1 MSPGASAPGMRITIV
16 SGSELRLQRG
26 RLGFLESQRVAPRAQ
41 IDRPA
46 FTAEHTNGNS
56 LARGFRQHIIRG
68 HSRLCPAG
76 CIGKIFCPFLI
87 TMSNTILI
95 GAQWGDEGKGKI
107 IDVLTAKA
115 DIVVRSQGGNNA
127 GHTVFHRGVKYIL
140 HLIPSGILRRS
151 KVCVIGNG
159 VVIDPIALLREI
171 DDLRKLGVTVA
182 RNLLISDCAHLVL
195 PYHRLL
201 DEQRELRQGHTKIGT
216 TKRGIGPAYGDKA
229 ARTGLRMSDLVQPI
243 VFSKKLQAKV
253 IEYNRILHALGA
265 KPVSFREVNESY
277 LAAGEKLR
285 PFVGNTVVYL
295 HRAMERGKK
304 ILFEGAQGTF
314 LDIDHGTYPYVTSS
328 NTTAGGACTGTGVPP
343 HRIDRV
349 VGVMKAYTTRVG
361 EGALPTEDMQL
372 TQMLHNLGREFGAT
386 TGRKRRCGWFD
397 AVATRYARM
406 INGIDEL
413 AITNLD
419 GLDHVDPIRV
429 CVAYRLNGKR
439 LGVPPSDAR
448 QLSNCEPIY
457 EEIRGWN
464 TPTHPAKTFSQLPP
478 AARKYVRYISKL
490 TGAKLSMISV
500 GPARGETI
508 VL

>member
-1 MSPGASAPGMRITIV
+1 MA
-16 SGSELRLQRG
+16 
-26 RLGFLESQRVAPRAQ
+26 
-41 IDRPA
+41 
-46 FTAEHTNGNS
+46 
-56 LARGFRQHIIRG
+56 
-68 HSRLCPAG
+68 
-76 CIGKIFCPFLI
+76 
-87 TMSNTILI
+87 NTILI

-127 GHTVFHRGVKYIL
+127 GHTVIHRGAKYIL
-140 HLIPSGILRRS
+140 HLIPSGILRRG
-151 KVCVIGNG
+151 KTCVIGNG
-159 VVIDPIALLREI
+159 VVVDPIALVAEI
-171 DDLRKLGVTVA
+171 EGLRKLGITIGK
-182 RNLLISDCAHLVL
+182 NLLISDCAHLVL

-201 DEQRELRQGHTKIGT
+201 DEQRELSQGRAKIGT

-253 IEYNRILHALGA
+253 IENNRILQALGA
-265 KPVSFREVNESY
+265 KPISFREVNESY

-285 PFVGNTVVYL
+285 PFIENTVVYL
-295 HRAMERGKK
+295 HRALERGKE

-343 HRIDRV
+343 HRMDRV

-361 EGALPTEDMQL
+361 EGALPTEDRQF
-372 TQMLHNLGREFGAT
+372 TGRLHKLGREFGAT

-397 AVATRYARM
+397 VVATRYATM

-439 LGVPPSDAR
+439 LNVPPSDAT
-448 QLSNCEPIY
+448 QLANCKPVY
-457 EEIRGWN
+457 QQLRGW
-464 TPTHPAKTFSQLPP
+464 TKSTRSARKLSQLPS
-478 AARKYVRYISKL
+478 AAQEYVKYISNL
-490 TGAKLSMISV
+490 TGGKLSMVSV
-500 GPARGETI
+500 GPERGETI
-508 VL
+508 IL

>member
-1 MSPGASAPGMRITIV
+1 MA
-16 SGSELRLQRG
+16 
-26 RLGFLESQRVAPRAQ
+26 
-41 IDRPA
+41 
-46 FTAEHTNGNS
+46 
-56 LARGFRQHIIRG
+56 
-68 HSRLCPAG
+68 
-76 CIGKIFCPFLI
+76 
-87 TMSNTILI
+87 NTILI

-127 GHTVFHRGVKYIL
+127 GHTVIHRGAKYIL
-140 HLIPSGILRRS
+140 HLIPSGILRRG
-151 KVCVIGNG
+151 KTCVIGNG
-159 VVIDPIALLREI
+159 VVVDPIALVAEI
-171 DDLRKLGVTVA
+171 EGLRKLGITIGK
-182 RNLLISDCAHLVL
+182 NLLISDCAHLVL

-201 DEQRELRQGHTKIGT
+201 DEQRELSQGRAKIGT

-253 IEYNRILHALGA
+253 IENNRILQALGA
-265 KPVSFREVNESY
+265 KPISFREVNESY
-277 LAAGEKLR
+277 LAAGEKLW
-285 PFVGNTVVYL
+285 PFIENTVVYL
-295 HRAMERGKK
+295 HRALERGKE

-343 HRIDRV
+343 HRMDRV

-361 EGALPTEDMQL
+361 EGALPTEDRQF
-372 TQMLHNLGREFGAT
+372 TGRLHKLGREFGAT

-397 AVATRYARM
+397 VVATRYATM

-439 LGVPPSDAR
+439 LNVPPSDAT
-448 QLSNCEPIY
+448 QLANCKPVY
-457 EEIRGWN
+457 QQLRGW
-464 TPTHPAKTFSQLPP
+464 TKSTRSARKLSQLPS
-478 AARKYVRYISKL
+478 AAQDYVKYISNL
-490 TGAKLSMISV
+490 TGGKLSMVSV
-500 GPARGETI
+500 GPERGETI
-508 VL
+508 IL

>member
-1 MSPGASAPGMRITIV
+1 MA
-16 SGSELRLQRG
+16 
-26 RLGFLESQRVAPRAQ
+26 
-41 IDRPA
+41 
-46 FTAEHTNGNS
+46 
-56 LARGFRQHIIRG
+56 
-68 HSRLCPAG
+68 
-76 CIGKIFCPFLI
+76 
-87 TMSNTILI
+87 NTILI

-127 GHTVFHRGVKYIL
+127 GHTVIHRGAKYIL
-140 HLIPSGILRRS
+140 HLIPSGILRRG
-151 KVCVIGNG
+151 KTCVIGNG
-159 VVIDPIALLREI
+159 VVVDPIALVAEI
-171 DDLRKLGVTVA
+171 EGLRKLGITIGK
-182 RNLLISDCAHLVL
+182 NLLISDCAHLVL

-201 DEQRELRQGHTKIGT
+201 DEQRELSQGRAKIGT

-243 VFSKKLQAKV
+243 VFSKKLQGKV
-253 IEYNRILHALGA
+253 IENNRILQALGA
-265 KPVSFREVNESY
+265 KPISFREVNESY

-285 PFVGNTVVYL
+285 PFIENTVVYL
-295 HRAMERGKK
+295 HRALERGKE

-343 HRIDRV
+343 HRMDRV

-361 EGALPTEDMQL
+361 EGALPTEDQQF
-372 TQMLHNLGREFGAT
+372 TGRLHKLGREFGAT

-397 AVATRYARM
+397 VVATRYATM

-439 LGVPPSDAR
+439 LNVPPSDAT
-448 QLSNCEPIY
+448 QLANCKPVY
-457 EEIRGWN
+457 QQLRGW
-464 TPTHPAKTFSQLPP
+464 TKSTRSARKLSQLPS
-478 AARKYVRYISKL
+478 AAQDYVKYISNL
-490 TGAKLSMISV
+490 TGGKLSMVSV
-500 GPARGETI
+500 GPERGETI
-508 VL
+508 IL